1 MEKSWWAKLVETDPK
16 LVATLVIAL
25 VGFGSSLIGHVKEQK
40 THDQSQEQYA
50 IALSIAGTHQLALDS
65 LRVIVARQQKQLKRL
80 RIAHGRGSRI
90 ESMAETLIVVR
101 PLQEQRGTLLR
112 SLRKL
117 WPW

>member
-1 MEKSWWAKLVETDPK
+1 MASSWWARLIEADPK
-16 LVATLVIAL
+16 LTATLVIAL
-25 VGFGSSLIGHVKEQK
+25 VGLGSSLIGHVKEQK

-50 IALSIAGTHQLALDS
+50 VALSIVGTHQLALDS
-65 LRVIVARQQKQLKRL
+65 LRTIVARQQRQLKRL
-80 RIAHGRGSRI
+80 RIAHGHGSRI

-101 PLQEQRGTLLR
+101 PPQEQRGTLLR